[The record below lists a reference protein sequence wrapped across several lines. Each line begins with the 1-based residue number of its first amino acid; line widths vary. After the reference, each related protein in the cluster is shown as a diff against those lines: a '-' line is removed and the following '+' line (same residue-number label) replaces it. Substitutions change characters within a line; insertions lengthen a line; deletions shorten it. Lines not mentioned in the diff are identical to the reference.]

1 MFIIVS
7 KSLKL
12 FGSWLSW
19 DSKCASLCCPVFWSD
34 LLKSIEIYWFSIS
47 SVRIT
52 SFPWWHRMASHRIAK
67 AERLYRDVGAYAI
80 PGGSEER
87 RRWLGK
93 WLEVTGGHW
102 TAQFGEIV
110 SGDSAGFGYSPGQKI
125 CNWWL
130 WFALVFNSLISKI
143 QWWTVQAFDLVL
155 K

>member
-19 DSKCASLCCPVFWSD
+19 DSKCVSLCCPVFWSD
-34 LLKSIEIYWFSIS
+34 LLKSIDSPYPPCESL
-47 SVRIT
+47 R
-52 SFPWWHRMASHRIAK
+52 FPGGIAWHRIASPRQRGSTEMW
-67 AERLYRDVGAYAI
+67 APTQSLVEARSA
-80 PGGSEER
+80 GGDSGSDWR
-87 RRWLGK
+87 S
-93 WLEVTGGHW
+93 LEVTGGHW